1 MRQSLLMSVSATVSL
16 VVVVAGLIVGE
27 AMGLTI
33 VSQWFGHAGLFT
45 IPWVFLTVL
54 IFIPL
59 AIIDDRRQS
68 KSR

>member
-1 MRQSLLMSVSATVSL
+1 MCVSATISL
-16 VVVVAGLIVGE
+16 VVVVAALIVGE
-27 AMGLTI
+27 AIGVTI
-33 VSQWFGHAGLFT
+33 VSWWFGHSGFFA

-54 IFIPL
+54 VFIPL